1 MNAPATRDPGGI
13 TRRIS
18 AIKVEGRFR
27 TDLGDLGTL
36 AESIRR
42 VGLLH
47 PIVVTEDDRLLAGQR
62 RLEACKLLGWTDVPV
77 HPVGSLAD
85 AGVCLEIE
93 RDENTCREPMRPSE
107 KAAMGLVLE
116 TLERPKAAERMARSG
131 DPRRGANAS
140 SETVTELAARPPVRD
155 LVGAQV
161 GMSGVTYQRARAV
174 VQAADDETQPPEVRE
189 IARQAVEQMD
199 RTGKVAGAYRRVIEA
214 RVPKDDP
221 GPPPEPNG
229 RDLTRA
235 RAHLRRA
242 HDLAATLRGFVRGLE
257 DGTAIDARRVRA
269 ASQEDARFIARD
281 LAASLAALHRIQRAI
296 ELESR
301 R

>member
-116 TLERPKAAERMARSG
+116 TLERPKAEDRRLNGNARG
-131 DPRRGANAS
+131 GR
-140 SETVTELAARPPVRD
+140 SEVDVTVTSTSPPVRD
-155 LVGAQV
+155 VVGAQI

-221 GPPPEPNG
+221 GPPPEPKG